1 MGLTPAGRILLRMGE
16 DGVGGTWPRWVHKV
30 ASVSVGLVL
39 VAVPVAVVAYGHF
52 ADDGKPGG
60 STAGPGTPGG
70 TAPSV
75 SISSAP
81 SSGATSDATPG
92 PDPLPTATGETCVP
106 GSLTDLTV
114 VSFNI
119 ESAHG
124 ADGSVQLDLLA
135 RTLKAWKPDVVLL
148 QEVDKFQVRTG
159 RVDMASYLGQKL
171 GFSSTFGPNMAGR
184 SGGQYGTALLSRY
197 PIVSAENTPLPRL
210 PGDEQRG
217 LLHAVLDVDG
227 AKLSAYVV
235 HLQHTSSRARI
246 RQIGTIRRLVAG
258 DPLPKLIGGDFNAHP
273 GSSVMAAA
281 RAIAADTWTAVGSGP
296 GLTVPRI
303 APRARIDYLLQTGL
317 VPVNMQVLTPP
328 LSDHRALWARYG
340 FSTTGA
346 VCLPAFG

>member
-1 MGLTPAGRILLRMGE
+1 MGA
-16 DGVGGTWPRWVHKV
+16 DGSGGTWPGWVHKV

-39 VAVPVAVVAYGHF
+39 VAVPVAVVAYGHYT
-52 ADDGKPGG
+52 DDGKPSG
-60 STAGPGTPGG
+60 SPTSPGTPSG

-81 SSGATSDATPG
+81 TSDATPGG

-119 ESAHG
+119 KSAHG
-124 ADGSVQLDLLA
+124 PDGSVQLDLLA

-148 QEVDKFQVRTG
+148 QEVDKNQARTG
-159 RVDMASYLGQKL
+159 RVDMASYLGQRL
-171 GFSSTFGPNMAGR
+171 GFSSTFGANTANR
-184 SGGQYGTALLSRY
+184 AGGQYGTALLSRH

-235 HLQHTSSRARI
+235 HLQHTSSRARM
-246 RQIGTIRRLVAG
+246 RQVNAIRRQVAD
-258 DPLPKLIGGDFNAHP
+258 DPLPKVIGGDFNAHP
-273 GSSVMAAA
+273 GSSVMTVA
-281 RAIAADTWTAVGSGP
+281 RSIASDTWADVGTGP

-317 VPVNMQVLTPP
+317 VPVNMQVLTPS

-340 FSTTGA
+340 LSTTGA
-346 VCLPAFG
+346 VCLPSFG

>member
-1 MGLTPAGRILLRMGE
+1 MGE
-16 DGVGGTWPRWVHKV
+16 DGAGRTTPGWVHNA
-30 ASVSVGLVL
+30 ASVAVGLLL
-39 VAVPVAVVAYGHF
+39 VAVPVVVVAYGHF
-52 ADDGKPGG
+52 ADDDKPT
-60 STAGPGTPGG
+60 SRAPVGTPSGPTPSG
-70 TAPSV
+70 SV
-75 SISSAP
+75 SVSSAP
-81 SSGATSDATPG
+81 TTGPS

-106 GSLTDLTV
+106 GSLTNLTV

-119 ESAHG
+119 ESAHA
-124 ADGSVQLDLLA
+124 ADGSVQLELLA
-135 RTLKAWKPDVVLL
+135 RTLKSWKPDVVLL
-148 QEVDKFQVRTG
+148 QEVDKDQLRTG

-184 SGGQYGTALLSRY
+184 AGGQYGTALLSRY
-197 PIVSAENTPLPRL
+197 PIKSVENTRLPRL

-227 AKLSAYVV
+227 ADLSAYVV
-235 HLQHTSSRARI
+235 HLQHTSTRARMS
-246 RQIGTIRRLVAG
+246 QITTIRRLVAR
-258 DPLPKLIGGDFNAHP
+258 DPLPKVMGGDFNAHP
-273 GSSVMAAA
+273 GSSVMAVA
-281 RAIAADTWTAVGSGP
+281 RTIATDTWPLVGSGP

-346 VCLPAFG
+346 VCLPSFG